1 MMGLGGADER
11 IDERANRGTYEGLQP
26 VLDDYHDD
34 GSKKL
39 IQPLDYR
46 DADGE
51 TLLHV
56 AAVRGDRRAVEWLLN
71 AGADVN
77 ALGDMSLTPAHEAAS
92 QQQKQIFDLLVQR
105 GADLTIVDE
114 FGNTPPETWAFFEEE
129 AVRKA

>member
-1 MMGLGGADER
+1 
-11 IDERANRGTYEGLQP
+11 
-26 VLDDYHDD
+26 
-34 GSKKL
+34 
-39 IQPLDYR
+39 
-46 DADGE
+46 
-51 TLLHV
+51 
-56 AAVRGDRRAVEWLLN
+56 LN